1 MADAERGRCGT
12 EARMRAGSG
21 VKTIGGLLALLGML
35 ALASP
40 GVRVARAEDAPSQ
53 GSAAVVS
60 SGDGAGACGVG
71 EQSTP
76 RVDRS
81 ALAARIA
88 ERLRAE
94 MQSSEEMP
102 VPLDGRGY
110 NYRTP
115 RDPLRELQIV
125 ESEAKR
131 QREQAPAS
139 R

>member
-1 MADAERGRCGT
+1 
-12 EARMRAGSG
+12 MRPGSG
-21 VKTIGGLLALLGML
+21 MTTIVGLLALLGML

-40 GVRVARAEDAPSQ
+40 GVRVARAEDPPAD
-53 GSAAVVS
+53 S
-60 SGDGAGACGVG
+60 SPAEVTANDGADSCRVG
-71 EQSTP
+71 GESAP

-81 ALAARIA
+81 VLAARVA

-94 MQSSEEMP
+94 MQADGEKP
-102 VPLDGRGY
+102 VLLNGRGY

-125 ESEAKR
+125 ETEAKR
-131 QREQAPAS
+131 QQEQAPTS